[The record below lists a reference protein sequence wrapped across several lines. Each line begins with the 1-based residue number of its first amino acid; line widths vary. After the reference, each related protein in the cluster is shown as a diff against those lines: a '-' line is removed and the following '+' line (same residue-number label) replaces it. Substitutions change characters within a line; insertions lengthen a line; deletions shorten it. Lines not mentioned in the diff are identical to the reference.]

1 MPAAPAAT
9 AFAAALAALAAA
21 LAAADAFFAA
31 AAFLAAAPT
40 AFEPPPPLAPGGFG
54 GTAGGGPLPKSGR
67 SAAFAAAGGSPRSC
81 ARAARAFALAAIVK
95 LPVLADC
102 HCLFEKDAE
111 LPELLLN
118 CTKSARS
125 DSASCREVAHLRAQ
139 IADLADLVHLALVV
153 NGLQVEQVVGNVR
166 PVTNAAAGARP
177 IQGRK
182 AFQKNRM
189 RLSHA

>member
-1 MPAAPAAT
+1 MPRR
-9 AFAAALAALAAA
+9 
-21 LAAADAFFAA
+21 
-31 AAFLAAAPT
+31 
-40 AFEPPPPLAPGGFG
+40 GM
-54 GTAGGGPLPKSGR
+54 

-95 LPVLADC
+95 LLALADS
-102 HCLFEKDAE
+102 HCLFEEGAE

-153 NGLQVEQVVGNVR
+153 DGLQVEQVVSNVR
-166 PVTNAAAGARP
+166 PVADAATRARP
-177 IQGRK
+177 IQGWNTFHKTKR
-182 AFQKNRM
+182 
-189 RLSHA
+189 